1 MKPDI
6 FLGQMQSSM
15 GERIEVWLRYLT
27 IELRIV
33 DASGQPIKRMMDR
46 LTLGVDDVD
55 NLQGL
60 LLNARV
66 RAGSMR

>member
-1 MKPDI
+1 MTGV

-33 DASGQPIKRMMDR
+33 DASGQPIKRMWTDLPSA
-46 LTLGVDDVD
+46 LTT
-55 NLQGL
+55 
-60 LLNARV
+60 
-66 RAGSMR
+66 

>member
-1 MKPDI
+1 
-6 FLGQMQSSM
+6 M

-46 LTLGVDDVD
+46 LTFGVDDVD
-55 NLQGL
+55 TRSSRD
-60 LLNARV
+60 AP
-66 RAGSMR
+66 GS